1 MSRLIADASTTLTFL
16 LDDEW
21 DERAELAFEW
31 VDREG
36 GCVPQHWHYEVRNG
50 LLVNVR
56 RARLEQD
63 DALRRLSSLDRF
75 RWETD
80 VASDLELTMRLA
92 FEHGLTFYDA
102 LYLELA
108 IRRAMPLATLDNDL
122 ALAARSAGVELLS
135 V

>member
-1 MSRLIADASTTLTFL
+1 MSRLIVDASATLTFL

-21 DERAELAFEW
+21 DERAESAFEW

-56 RARLEQD
+56 RARLTQD
-63 DALRRLSSLDRF
+63 DALRRLSSLRRF

-80 VASDLELTMRLA
+80 SASDLESALELA
-92 FEHGLTFYDA
+92 FEHVLTFYDA

-108 IRRAMPLATLDNDL
+108 IRRAMPLVTLDNDL
-122 ALAARSAGVELLS
+122 ATAASRAGVEVL
-135 V
+135 VT

>member
-1 MSRLIADASTTLTFL
+1 MSSLIVDASATLTFL

-21 DERAELAFEW
+21 DARAESAFEW
-31 VDREG
+31 VDRES
-36 GCVPQHWHYEVRNG
+36 GCVPQHWHCEVRNG

-56 RARLEQD
+56 RARLVQD
-63 DALRRLSSLDRF
+63 DAFRRLNSLRRF

-80 VASDLELTMRLA
+80 GASDLEQTLRLA

-108 IRRAMPLATLDNDL
+108 IRRALPLATLDSDL
-122 ALAARSAGVELLS
+122 ALAARRAGVEVLIT
-135 V
+135 

>member
-1 MSRLIADASTTLTFL
+1 MSGLIVDASATLTFL

-21 DERAELAFEW
+21 DTRAESAFEW

-56 RARLEQD
+56 RGRLARN
-63 DALRRLSSLDRF
+63 DAIRRLGSLDRF

-80 VASDLELTMRLA
+80 GASDLELTLQLA
-92 FEHGLTFYDA
+92 FEQGLTFYDA

-108 IRRAMPLATLDNDL
+108 IRREMPLATLDNDL
-122 ALAARSAGVELLS
+122 QRAAAARGVEIAGA
-135 V
+135 